1 MADGKVNITFE
12 TIAQMRGLN
21 QISDGIKKSARGIKD
36 FGDAGSRIV
45 GELSAQFKG
54 PMMDAIG
61 SVFGSLQGL
70 ARGGLW
76 GIIAQQVSSIIGK
89 FAEWH
94 KTVEAIR
101 EEDRK
106 MYANRARNA
115 EAYARRVASYAEKA
129 AQKEKDALEA
139 RAKAHSK
146 MVDTIVKNNAALAD
160 AESRIRDAQRRQ
172 GVAIGE
178 RDELTAGN
186 EGRSE
191 TARDAVEAAR
201 QAAWAV
207 KSRME
212 AGLASAAELQVAE
225 KKLAAA
231 EAELAAVEAENA
243 KRLRDRALAE
253 ETAAGEAQR
262 KAEEDF
268 ARQLREEE
276 AAEKR
281 KNINALKKQ
290 VTVLDQAI
298 VAQKKLAAAWEES
311 ARKARGK
318 DFATWLA
325 ETEAEEKAR
334 DEEKRRFGRANAGA
348 GRRAQNIRNRGF
360 WASARDKAWL
370 ARYDEWNAAQDPA
383 NNSAAKEAEKLEKER
398 AEKVAS
404 IAKVTDE
411 IKALLS
417 KAVTME

>member
-1 MADGKVNITFE
+1 MADGK
-12 TIAQMRGLN
+12 LN
-21 QISDGIKKSARGIKD
+21 FRISTSADPSGFKEFDSRLRTSARGMKD
-36 FGDAGSRIV
+36 FGQAGSRIV

-54 PMMDAIG
+54 PMTEAVG
-61 SVFGSLQGL
+61 SVFGALQDI

-76 GIIAQQVSSIIGK
+76 GLIGTQVSKIIGK

-94 KTVEAIR
+94 KTIEAIR

-139 RAKAHSK
+139 RARAHSK
-146 MVDTIVKNNAALAD
+146 MVDTIVKNNAALVN
-160 AESRIRDAQRRQ
+160 AEARIRDAQRRQ
-172 GVAIGE
+172 GVASGE
-178 RDELTAGN
+178 RDELLAGN

-212 AGLASAAELQVAE
+212 AGLASAAELQIAE
-225 KKLAAA
+225 KNLAAA

-243 KRLRDRALAE
+243 KRLRDRAVAE
-253 ETAAGEAQR
+253 EEDAGDAQR
-262 KAEEDF
+262 KMEEDF
-268 ARQLREEE
+268 ARQLREDE
-276 AAEKR
+276 AKEKR
-281 KNINALKKQ
+281 KNINALKEQ
-290 VTVLDQAI
+290 VSVLDKAI
-298 VAQKKLAAAWEES
+298 AAQKILADAWEKN

-318 DFATWLA
+318 DFSVWLG
-325 ETEAEEKAR
+325 ETEAEEKAAA
-334 DEEKRRFGRANAGA
+334 DERRRFSRANAGA
-348 GRRAQNIRNRGF
+348 ARRAQNIRNRGF

-370 ARYDEWNAAQDPA
+370 ARYDEWNAAQNPA

-404 IAKVTDE
+404 IANLAGE
-411 IKALLS
+411 IKELLG
-417 KAVTME
+417 KAITMP